1 MNVEQTGIAE
11 AVKAAGGQVKLA
23 SKLGV
28 TQQAISKWEARGWV
42 PVRRALEI
50 EAQYGIHRHRLLDPR
65 LKDLV
70 DLPEGGV
77 Q

>member
-23 SKLGV
+23 NKLGV

-70 DLPEGGV
+70 DLPEGGA